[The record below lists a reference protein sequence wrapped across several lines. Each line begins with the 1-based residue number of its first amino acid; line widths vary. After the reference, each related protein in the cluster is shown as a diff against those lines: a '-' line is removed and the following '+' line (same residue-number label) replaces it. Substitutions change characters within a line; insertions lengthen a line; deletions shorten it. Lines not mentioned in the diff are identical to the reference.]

1 MRPHGVLERVRAVA
15 AAERATIASWADRQL
30 GLALCSFVTS
40 CGRQGYS
47 DHSVLVPV
55 RMWKRVDEFVGDG
68 GQRRTGSDFERRCL
82 AAFEQLRPVVE
93 PLAAGLP
100 HDVPLDASDAAEP
113 MIVDVPVRSILGV
126 RDGLDHYFDLICWNE
141 ASALAEG
148 NNTPYF
154 AAGGIT
160 SVAIFRPADPFGLL
174 EPLSELRTRYED
186 EPDTRDATGA
196 EIAAVLDDFRARAPW
211 PITT

>member
-1 MRPHGVLERVRAVA
+1 MLERVRAAA
-15 AAERATIASWADRQL
+15 AAERATVASWTDRQL
-30 GLALCSFVTS
+30 GLALCSFVTG
-40 CGRQGYS
+40 CGRQAFS
-47 DHSVLVPV
+47 DHSVLVPI
-55 RMWKRVDEFVGDG
+55 RMWKRVDEFVGDSS
-68 GQRRTGSDFERRCL
+68 QRRTGSDFERRCL

-100 HDVPLDASDAAEP
+100 TDVWLDAYDAAEP

-126 RDGLDHYFDLICWNE
+126 SDGPDRHFDLICWNE

-186 EPDTRDATGA
+186 EPDSRETTGA
-196 EIAAVLDDFRARAPW
+196 EITALLDDFRARAPW